1 MDYIIAGACIAICI
15 ATIIFG
21 LRVFKENRNLIPKK
35 KDDDDKDNDQLY
47 RP

>member
-1 MDYIIAGACIAICI
+1 MNYIIAGACIAICI
-15 ATIIFG
+15 AAMVFG

-35 KDDDDKDNDQLY
+35 KEDKEDDNDLY